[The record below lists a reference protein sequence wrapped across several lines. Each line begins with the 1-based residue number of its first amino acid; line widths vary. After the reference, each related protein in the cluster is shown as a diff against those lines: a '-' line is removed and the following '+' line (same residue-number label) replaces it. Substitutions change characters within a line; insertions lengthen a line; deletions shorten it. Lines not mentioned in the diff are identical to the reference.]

1 MLPPSS
7 RLKKEAVYSSE
18 MLVTFYN
25 AVHCFIIFDLP
36 SQIKW
41 KRIGNNE
48 QVSSAKV
55 KRFYFPKIKVLVCI
69 SRPQPYPL
77 IFQDS

>member
-18 MLVTFYN
+18 MLVTFYH

-41 KRIGNNE
+41 KKIGNSE
-48 QVSSAKV
+48 
-55 KRFYFPKIKVLVCI
+55 
-69 SRPQPYPL
+69 
-77 IFQDS
+77 